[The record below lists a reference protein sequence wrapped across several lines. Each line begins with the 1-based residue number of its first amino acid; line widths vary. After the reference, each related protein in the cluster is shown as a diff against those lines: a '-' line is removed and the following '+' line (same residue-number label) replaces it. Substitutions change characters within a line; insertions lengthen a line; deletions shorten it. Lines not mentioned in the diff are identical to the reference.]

1 MVSED
6 VCDRLQLPLRLC
18 EKVRVR
24 DRVDDPVLSK
34 LGEEVTVVEGDKLLV
49 PLLETLSLT
58 GWVQLA
64 DKVPL
69 CDHDA
74 LALRKRVKLRDKLR
88 LLLQVED
95 ADAVPEGEALPVS
108 DGEDVPLLDSVA
120 VNESVGLSELVR
132 VEEELSDELLLIVS
146 DPLLDHVGVLLRLAE
161 ADVDP
166 EGELLALSDSENV
179 PLLDCVAVGE
189 ALAV

>member
-1 MVSED
+1 MPDGERVP
-6 VCDRLQLPLRLC
+6 VPLGDA
-18 EKVRVR
+18 VM
-24 DRVDDPVLSK
+24 
-34 LGEEVTVVEGDKLLV
+34 LGECVALALHVLVGLGDAVAL
-49 PLLETLSLT
+49 
-58 GWVQLA
+58 
-64 DKVPL
+64 PL
-69 CDHDA
+69 CDCDS
-74 LALRKRVKLRDKLR
+74 
-88 LLLQVED
+88 E
-95 ADAVPEGEALPVS
+95 AVPEGEALAVS

-161 ADVDP
+161 ADVDR
-166 EGELLALSDSENV
+166 EGELLALSDRENV